1 MTSFRFFLH
10 ASLAGLLSYSAAQA
24 QLSINANPTNL
35 LDKRFAA
42 ATTTV
47 ANGNVTA
54 ITVINGGSGYT
65 LAPGVTVSAPASG
78 NTATATATVS
88 GGFLTAITINS
99 GGSGYT
105 TAPTISIAP
114 PPAYNPSGTP
124 AVTTSQYAGQAN
136 SSAGSG
142 PINANELGKAIP
154 GFAAGRYPRGYDRT
168 NATPVTTVVLGRSSF
183 GYSFATGSADISGQH
198 YGTLNS
204 VAKVLNKYDKTGI
217 DIGGHTDNVG
227 DSNYNYRLSQSRAAS
242 VANYLMGRSVNS
254 GRFHMRGY
262 GMDQPVASNNSASG
276 RQSNRRVTIQLA
288 PIS

>member
-1 MTSFRFFLH
+1 MLFRLSAVTSFRFFLH

-24 QLSINANPTNL
+24 QLSIKANSTNL

-47 ANGNVTA
+47 ADGEVTA
-54 ITVINGGSGYT
+54 ITVINGGFGYT
-65 LAPGVTVSAPASG
+65 LAPAVTVSAPPSG

-136 SSAGSG
+136 SSASSG
-142 PINANELGKAIP
+142 PINATELDQSIP
-154 GFAAGRYPRGYDRT
+154 DFAAGRYPRGYDKT
-168 NATPVTTVVLGRSSF
+168 NAATPVTTVVLGSSSF
-183 GYSFATGSADISGQH
+183 GYSFA
-198 YGTLNS
+198 
-204 VAKVLNKYDKTGI
+204 
-217 DIGGHTDNVG
+217 
-227 DSNYNYRLSQSRAAS
+227 
-242 VANYLMGRSVNS
+242 
-254 GRFHMRGY
+254 
-262 GMDQPVASNNSASG
+262 
-276 RQSNRRVTIQLA
+276 
-288 PIS
+288 

>member
-65 LAPGVTVSAPASG
+65 SAPGVTVSAPASG

-183 GYSFATGSADISGQH
+183 GYSFASGVPRYSFGDEIPRPSVDWKGEVNPNYWRVEPITPGESFAPAGPSNLGDLGSGNVPLAAGTVTVNSSTAGSATVIEITVFS
-198 YGTLNS
+198 T
-204 VAKVLNKYDKTGI
+204 T
-217 DIGGHTDNVG
+217 
-227 DSNYNYRLSQSRAAS
+227 
-242 VANYLMGRSVNS
+242 
-254 GRFHMRGY
+254 
-262 GMDQPVASNNSASG
+262 
-276 RQSNRRVTIQLA
+276 
-288 PIS
+288 